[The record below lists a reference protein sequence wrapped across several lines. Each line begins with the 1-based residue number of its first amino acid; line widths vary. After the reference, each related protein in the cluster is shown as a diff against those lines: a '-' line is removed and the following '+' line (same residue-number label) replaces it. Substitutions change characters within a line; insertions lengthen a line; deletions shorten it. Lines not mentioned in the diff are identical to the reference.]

1 MIQRNYNNLKS
12 VLVPT
17 ACVAMLFLEI
27 YALLRLGFLWESLRM
42 LSGVKNMITVPEK
55 LLQDL
60 MLALFAAIILLL
72 GFTGMFLFYYYKRCL
87 APQEVEKEQP
97 APLKFETALE
107 TLWVDTDKSV
117 LAYGR
122 RSTHL
127 PKRAALLLAALAD
140 REEHT
145 LQTEDFDLLY
155 GKGYYDGLDSG
166 KIRSIKHHARKALAA
181 VEAPI
186 DVVKHSDG
194 RFSLVPKENVS

>member
-1 MIQRNYNNLKS
+1 M
-12 VLVPT
+12 
-17 ACVAMLFLEI
+17 
-27 YALLRLGFLWESLRM
+27 
-42 LSGVKNMITVPEK
+42 
-55 LLQDL
+55 
-60 MLALFAAIILLL
+60 
-72 GFTGMFLFYYYKRCL
+72 
-87 APQEVEKEQP
+87 
-97 APLKFETALE
+97 
-107 TLWVDTDKSV
+107 DTDKSI

-122 RSTHL
+122 RSTHR

-140 REEHT
+140 REGHT

-181 VEAPI
+181 VEAPL